1 MSCNEAPRAAH
12 GLDHLFG
19 MPRSRPIR
27 ALEGRRLMRWDARLC
42 ISIGSGLC
50 FDAAGPEGGRL
61 RDFVQ
66 LSLGVAGVAVQSG
79 ACCVNDACFGNFSLV
94 VDGGGRLF
102 HRWATAT
109 GARPTLRRARHRA
122 RSSPRQPRPAEM
134 GVGADL
140 QQARRGGLGKRERE
154 SSGRQA
160 SAAQR
165 AIHYKY
171 RRRISALMGLD
182 VCFQTR
188 YF

>member
-1 MSCNEAPRAAH
+1 MAFVSTLRAQKVADCVTLSSSLSVSRVSRSSLVRAASTTPAWVTS
-12 GLDHLFG
+12 HLWW
-19 MPRSRPIR
+19 R
-27 ALEGRRLMRWDARLC
+27 
-42 ISIGSGLC
+42 
-50 FDAAGPEGGRL
+50 
-61 RDFVQ
+61 
-66 LSLGVAGVAVQSG
+66 
-79 ACCVNDACFGNFSLV
+79 V
-94 VDGGGRLF
+94 VDASSTGGPK
-102 HRWATAT
+102 ATAT

>member
-1 MSCNEAPRAAH
+1 MAFVSTLRAQMVTGRVTLSSSFSVSRVSRSSLVRAASTTPAWVTS
-12 GLDHLFG
+12 HLWW
-19 MPRSRPIR
+19 R
-27 ALEGRRLMRWDARLC
+27 
-42 ISIGSGLC
+42 
-50 FDAAGPEGGRL
+50 
-61 RDFVQ
+61 
-66 LSLGVAGVAVQSG
+66 
-79 ACCVNDACFGNFSLV
+79 V
-94 VDGGGRLF
+94 VDASSTGGPK
-102 HRWATAT
+102 ATAT

-171 RRRISALMGLD
+171 RRRIWALMGLD

>member
-1 MSCNEAPRAAH
+1 
-12 GLDHLFG
+12 

-27 ALEGRRLMRWDARLC
+27 ALEGRRLLRWDARLC

-79 ACCVNDACFGNFSLV
+79 ACCVNDACVGNFSLMV
-94 VDGGGRLF
+94 EGGGRLF

-109 GARPTLRRARHRA
+109 GARPTLRRASHRA

-140 QQARRGGLGKRERE
+140 QQAGLTQSELERFGAALVTDSEQLAAMGDQLAHGEQLTHLMETVACEHTFMDPATAHEATVRTRRL
-154 SSGRQA
+154 
-160 SAAQR
+160 
-165 AIHYKY
+165 
-171 RRRISALMGLD
+171 
-182 VCFQTR
+182 
-188 YF
+188 

>member
-1 MSCNEAPRAAH
+1 
-12 GLDHLFG
+12 

-27 ALEGRRLMRWDARLC
+27 ALEGRRLLRWDARLC

-50 FDAAGPEGGRL
+50 FDAAGPDGDRS

-66 LSLGVAGVAVQSG
+66 LFLGVAGVAVQSG
-79 ACCVNDACFGNFSLV
+79 ACCVNDACVGNFSLV
-94 VDGGGRLF
+94 VEGGGRLF
-102 HRWATAT
+102 HRWPKATAT

-134 GVGADL
+134 GVGADFTTSEKGKW
-140 QQARRGGLGKRERE
+140 GGERERE

-171 RRRISALMGLD
+171 RRRIWALMGLD

>member
-1 MSCNEAPRAAH
+1 MAFVSTLRAQMVTGRVTLSSSFSVSRVSRSSLVRAASTTPAWVTS
-12 GLDHLFG
+12 HLWW
-19 MPRSRPIR
+19 R
-27 ALEGRRLMRWDARLC
+27 
-42 ISIGSGLC
+42 
-50 FDAAGPEGGRL
+50 
-61 RDFVQ
+61 
-66 LSLGVAGVAVQSG
+66 
-79 ACCVNDACFGNFSLV
+79 V
-94 VDGGGRLF
+94 VDASSTGGPK
-102 HRWATAT
+102 ATAT

-134 GVGADL
+134 GVGADFTTSEKGKW
-140 QQARRGGLGKRERE
+140 GGERERE

-171 RRRISALMGLD
+171 RRRIWALMGLD

>member
-1 MSCNEAPRAAH
+1 MAFVSTLRAQKVADCVTLSSSLSVSRVSRSSLVRAASTTPAWVTS
-12 GLDHLFG
+12 HLWW
-19 MPRSRPIR
+19 R
-27 ALEGRRLMRWDARLC
+27 
-42 ISIGSGLC
+42 
-50 FDAAGPEGGRL
+50 
-61 RDFVQ
+61 
-66 LSLGVAGVAVQSG
+66 
-79 ACCVNDACFGNFSLV
+79 V
-94 VDGGGRLF
+94 VDASSTGGPK
-102 HRWATAT
+102 ATAT

-171 RRRISALMGLD
+171 RRRIWALMGLD

>member
-1 MSCNEAPRAAH
+1 MAFVSTLRAQKVADCVTLSSSLSVSRVSRSSLVRAASTTPAWVTS
-12 GLDHLFG
+12 HLWW
-19 MPRSRPIR
+19 R
-27 ALEGRRLMRWDARLC
+27 
-42 ISIGSGLC
+42 
-50 FDAAGPEGGRL
+50 
-61 RDFVQ
+61 
-66 LSLGVAGVAVQSG
+66 
-79 ACCVNDACFGNFSLV
+79 V
-94 VDGGGRLF
+94 VDASSTGGPK
-102 HRWATAT
+102 ATAT

-140 QQARRGGLGKRERE
+140 QQARREGLGKRERE

>member
-1 MSCNEAPRAAH
+1 
-12 GLDHLFG
+12 

-27 ALEGRRLMRWDARLC
+27 ALEGRRLLRWDARLC

-50 FDAAGPEGGRL
+50 FDAAGPDGDRS

-66 LSLGVAGVAVQSG
+66 LFLGVAGVAVQSG
-79 ACCVNDACFGNFSLV
+79 ACCVNDACVGNFSLV
-94 VDGGGRLF
+94 VEGGGRLF
-102 HRWATAT
+102 HRWPKATAT